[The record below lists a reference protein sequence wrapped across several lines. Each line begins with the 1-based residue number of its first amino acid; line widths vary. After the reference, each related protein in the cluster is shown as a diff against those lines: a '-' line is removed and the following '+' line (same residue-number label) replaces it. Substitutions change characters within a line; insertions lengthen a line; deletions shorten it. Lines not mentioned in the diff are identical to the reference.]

1 MTICLIYNSI
11 INNRIS
17 REETEK
23 KRNNHNKNMASGN
36 GLSELDV
43 KIKNFVTVDLVAA
56 VRMNETILFVSLREI
71 LEGKT
76 NISDT
81 RMVYPKKKTGSLDKE
96 VLKTLETNNP
106 LIKVTGVFEKR
117 IVFKKKMEDF
127 FGLSYVPEIASKK
140 IDLSSGKAL
149 SINLEALNK
158 SAFSDS
164 TIKTLNTNMNKANI
178 YLIRVIV
185 QGNSKNKDLFL
196 QKNGMLHFDDYKNFL
211 EKSQIVSKIEEKTYF
226 RKDDLPRLATA
237 SFIRTFG
244 SQTGNLMSSF
254 GVICYNIDNKLD
266 LFSNIE
272 YSVEKIITNVNYADF
287 DEAMI
292 NRELCSPE
300 KFKIGDQMVGYL
312 NNGIFDNL
320 TTDVL
325 DKEQNI
331 QDTYYLEN
339 VKKVQKDTLTSYLKL
354 KYRRFFNY
362 PRPTIPIF
370 VVRENPVRPF
380 FDSLLEM
387 TGKAYVVGF
396 FETLDP
402 KRMRSQDFIFANNL
416 KKELLNFIMR
426 RYVNRGRLTI
436 KSPKKNDEVRKLLIE
451 IEKDILQGY
460 PRTYQRGE
468 FYVTREDYIRI
479 IEILTGIQE
488 TREVLVPDKDEGSK
502 VKKVESPSLRAGE
515 GLGLKTFMRDPN
527 IIYGTIDGTQFP
539 LLRYISYFVLCE
551 ENESCNQVKNTGTP
565 GVESMDILQ
574 NVPGSAQSYKM
585 YYNSIRGR
593 FNEVPL

>member
-1 MTICLIYNSI
+1 MTICLICNSI
-11 INNRIS
+11 INNRIN
-17 REETEK
+17 REDIK

-76 NISDT
+76 GISNT
-81 RMVYPKKKTGSLDKE
+81 SMVYPKKKTGSLDKE
-96 VLKTLETNNP
+96 VLKTLETDNP
-106 LIKVTGVFEKR
+106 LIKVTGVFEKK

-127 FGLSYVPEIASKK
+127 FGLSYVPDVASKK
-140 IDLSSGKAL
+140 IEFGSGKPL
-149 SINLEALNK
+149 SVNLEALNK
-158 SAFSDS
+158 SAFTDS
-164 TIKTLNTNMNKANI
+164 TIKTLNTKMNKVNI
-178 YLIRVIV
+178 FLIRVII
-185 QGNSKNKDLFL
+185 QGNTKKKDLFL
-196 QKNGMLHFDDYKNFL
+196 QKNGLLHFDDYKNFL
-211 EKSQIVSKIEEKTYF
+211 EKSQIVSKVEDKTYF

-237 SFIRTFG
+237 SFIRSFAN
-244 SQTGNLMSSF
+244 QKGNLMSSF
-254 GVICYNIDNKLD
+254 GVICYNIDNKLE
-266 LFSNIE
+266 LFKNIE
-272 YSVEKIITNVNYADF
+272 YSVEKIITNVNYTDF
-287 DEAMI
+287 EEAMI
-292 NRELCSPE
+292 NKELCSPE
-300 KFKIGDQMVGYL
+300 KFKIGDQMIGYL

-320 TTDVL
+320 TTEVL

-339 VKKVQKDTLTSYLKL
+339 VKKVQKDTLSSYLKL

-362 PRPTIPIF
+362 PRPTVPVF

-387 TGKAYVVGF
+387 TGKAYVIGF

-402 KRMRSQDFIFANNL
+402 KKMRSQDFIFANKL
-416 KKELLNFIMR
+416 KTEFLNFIMR

-479 IEILTGIQE
+479 IEVLTGIQE

-502 VKKVESPSLRAGE
+502 VKKVVSPSLRAGE

-551 ENESCNQVKNTGTP
+551 ENESCNQVKNTGAP
-565 GVESMDILQ
+565 GIESMDILQ
-574 NVPGSAQSYKM
+574 NVPGTTQSYKM

-593 FNEVPL
+593 FNDIPL